1 LGVISNAHAQ
11 FATTIIPVTPPE
23 TTSSAPS
30 APAKGSP
37 KAAVKPAA
45 SKPAAPAA
53 APAAPAP
60 AAASARNEPRPV
72 DSILVVV
79 NNEVITRQE
88 VAER

>member
-1 LGVISNAHAQ
+1 
-11 FATTIIPVTPPE
+11 
-23 TTSSAPS
+23 
-30 APAKGSP
+30 

-88 VAER
+88 VAERLASVEKRMASQNVQLPPRQQLVR